1 MKALL
6 IAVLAAAVGTPAYAQ
21 HAGHTMPMQAP
32 AADPHAGHDMNAKP
46 APAPQPDPHAG
57 HDTGTATP
65 ASPPAAADPHAG
77 HDMGTMQPAA
87 PAGPTDPHA
96 GHGMGTMQPAAPA
109 SPADPHGGHG
119 MGPEAGPA
127 PVLPE
132 APPPPAAFSGP
143 RHAADMLFDPSDM
156 ARARE
161 DLRVEQGG
169 ATNYRVMVDQLEAR
183 IHDGRDGYLWDA
195 QGWYGG
201 DIDKLWIK
209 TEGEGSFGEKTEEA
223 EVQALWSRAIT
234 PWFDFQAGI
243 RYDFRPDPERGHLV
257 LGLQGLVPYEFEVDA
272 AAFVSDEGDVSA
284 RFEAEYDL
292 LITQR
297 LILQPRAE
305 VNLAAQEVRELGIGS
320 GINDIEL
327 GLRLR
332 YEFARE
338 FAPYVGVEW
347 ERKLGE
353 TADFAR
359 DEGEG
364 VDDLFF
370 VTGVRIWF

>member
-6 IAVLAAAVGTPAYAQ
+6 IALLAASAAAPAFAQ

-32 AADPHAGHDMNAKP
+32 AADPHAGHDMDAKP
-46 APAPQPDPHAG
+46 APGTQP
-57 HDTGTATP
+57 
-65 ASPPAAADPHAG
+65 DPHAG

-87 PAGPTDPHA
+87 PAGPVDPHL
-96 GHGMGTMQPAAPA
+96 GHRMGTMQPAAPA

-143 RHAADMLFDPSDM
+143 KHAADPLFDPSAM

-161 DLRVEQGG
+161 ELRAEQGDVR
-169 ATNYRVMVDQLEAR
+169 AYRVVVDQLEAR
-183 IHDGRDGYLWDA
+183 FQEGRDGYLWDA

-209 TEGEGSFGEKTEEA
+209 TEGEGSFGEETEEA

-234 PWFDFQAGI
+234 PWFDVQAGL

-257 LGLQGLVPYEFEVDA
+257 VGLQGLVPYMFEVDA

-284 RFEAEYDL
+284 RVEAEYDV

-338 FAPYVGVEW
+338 FAPYVGAEW

>member
-6 IAVLAAAVGTPAYAQ
+6 IALLAAAAGTPAFAQ
-21 HAGHTMPMQAP
+21 QAGHPMPTQAP
-32 AADPHAGHDMNAKP
+32 AADPHAGHDMGTTP
-46 APAPQPDPHAG
+46 APASQPDPHAG
-57 HDTGTATP
+57 HDMGTAAP
-65 ASPPAAADPHAG
+65 VSPPGAADPHAG
-77 HDMGTMQPAA
+77 HDMRTVQPTAPAA
-87 PAGPTDPHA
+87 PADPHT
-96 GHGMGTMQPAAPA
+96 GHGMGTMPPAAPE
-109 SPADPHGGHG
+109 SPAEPHAGHD
-119 MGPEAGPA
+119 MGPEAGSA
-127 PVLPE
+127 PVPPE
-132 APPPPAAFSGP
+132 APLPPAAFSGP
-143 RHAADMLFDPSDM
+143 RHAADELFDPAAM
-156 ARARE
+156 AGARE
-161 DLRVEQGG
+161 ELRAEQGG
-169 ATNYRVMVDQLEAR
+169 LRTYRVMIDQLEAR

-201 DIDKLWIK
+201 DINKLWIK
-209 TEGEGSFGEKTEEA
+209 TEGEGSFDEETEEA
-223 EVQALWSRAIT
+223 EVQALWSRAVT
-234 PWFDFQAGI
+234 PWFDVQAGL

-257 LGLQGLVPYEFEVDA
+257 LGLQGLVPYQFEVDA

-305 VNLAAQEVRELGIGS
+305 VNLAAQEVRELGVGS
-320 GINDIEL
+320 GINDVEL

-347 ERKLGE
+347 ERKLGA

-359 DEGEG
+359 DEGES

>member
-1 MKALL
+1 MRALL
-6 IAVLAAAVGTPAYAQ
+6 IGLLAAAAATPAFAQ

-32 AADPHAGHDMNAKP
+32 AADPHAGHDMR
-46 APAPQPDPHAG
+46 
-57 HDTGTATP
+57 
-65 ASPPAAADPHAG
+65 
-77 HDMGTMQPAA
+77 TMQPAA
-87 PAGPTDPHA
+87 PPPPAGPHA
-96 GHGMGTMQPAAPA
+96 GHEMGT
-109 SPADPHGGHG
+109 
-119 MGPEAGPA
+119 EAGSA
-127 PVLPE
+127 PTPPK

-143 RHAADMLFDPSDM
+143 RHAADMLFDPSAM
-156 ARARE
+156 AGARE
-161 DLRVEQGG
+161 QLRAEQG
-169 ATNYRVMVDQLEAR
+169 AFKTYSVLIDQLEAR

-209 TEGEGSFGEKTEEA
+209 TEGQGSFGEKTEEA

-234 PWFDFQAGI
+234 PWFDVQAGL

-257 LGLQGLVPYEFEVDA
+257 LGLQGLVPYQFEVDA
-272 AAFVSDEGDVSA
+272 AAFVSHEGDVSA
-284 RFEAEYDL
+284 RLEAEYDL

-305 VNLAAQEVRELGIGS
+305 INLAVQEVRELGIGS
-320 GINDIEL
+320 GVSEVDL

-338 FAPYVGVEW
+338 FAPYVGVQW
-347 ERKLGE
+347 ARKLGE

-359 DEGEG
+359 DAGES
-364 VDDLFF
+364 VEDLFL
-370 VTGVRIWF
+370 VTGVRLWF

>member
-6 IAVLAAAVGTPAYAQ
+6 IALLAALAGTPAFAQ
-21 HAGHTMPMQAP
+21 HTGHTMPTKTPTADPHAGHDMGAMPAPATQPDPHAGHDMGTAAPASPP
-32 AADPHAGHDMNAKP
+32 AADPHAGHDMR
-46 APAPQPDPHAG
+46 
-57 HDTGTATP
+57 
-65 ASPPAAADPHAG
+65 
-77 HDMGTMQPAA
+77 TMQPAA
-87 PAGPTDPHA
+87 PADPTDPHA
-96 GHGMGTMQPAAPA
+96 GHGMGTTQPAAPA
-109 SPADPHGGHG
+109 SPADPHAGHG
-119 MGPEAGPA
+119 MGAEAGS
-127 PVLPE
+127 
-132 APPPPAAFSGP
+132 APPPPKAPPTPAAFSGP
-143 RHAADMLFDPSDM
+143 RHAADGLFDPSAM
-156 ARARE
+156 AGARE
-161 DLRVEQGG
+161 QLRSEQGG
-169 ATNYRVMVDQLEAR
+169 MTTYRVMIDQLEAR

-234 PWFDFQAGI
+234 PWFDVQAGL

-257 LGLQGLVPYEFEVDA
+257 LGLQGLVPYQFEVDA

-284 RFEAEYDL
+284 RLEAEYDL

-305 VNLAAQEVRELGIGS
+305 VNLAAQEVRELGVGS
-320 GINDIEL
+320 GINDVEL